1 MLILILGIVIAAI
14 VAFLM
19 LWIKYPSSKCS
30 KLDFDKH
37 DLFATMPSILGLVV
51 IVLVVE
57 ICRLSTTVATEST
70 IDSKIEMYQEEN
82 TNIEQ
87 DIDKI
92 VKEYLEHEHDTF
104 ANLKTEESS
113 ITLVTLF
120 PELKS
125 DTLVQQQL
133 EIYVENNAKIKKL
146 KEEKIDIAKIKWILY
161 FGK

>member
-1 MLILILGIVIAAI
+1 MLILILGIALVAMITFLVLRAKNLNERRSFKFDAHDFFFTAMSWVFGILVLVLVIA
-14 VAFLM
+14 
-19 LWIKYPSSKCS
+19 
-30 KLDFDKH
+30 
-37 DLFATMPSILGLVV
+37 
-51 IVLVVE
+51 
-57 ICRLSTTVATEST
+57 ICCLSTIVATEST

-104 ANLKTEESS
+104 ADLKTEESS

-133 EIYVENNAKIKKL
+133 EIYVDNNAKIKSL
-146 KEEKIDIAKIKWILY
+146 KEEKIDIVKIKWILY

>member
-1 MLILILGIVIAAI
+1 MLILILGLVLVAFINFLVLRVKYPRTRSYFSDSHVFFTAMSWISGIVAICLTIAA
-14 VAFLM
+14 
-19 LWIKYPSSKCS
+19 C
-30 KLDFDKH
+30 
-37 DLFATMPSILGLVV
+37 
-51 IVLVVE
+51 
-57 ICRLSTTVATEST
+57 CLSTKVATEST

-104 ANLKTEESS
+104 ADLKTEESS

-133 EIYVENNAKIKKL
+133 EIYVANNAKIKQL
-146 KEEKIDIAKIKWILY
+146 REEKIDIAKTKWILY
-161 FGK
+161 FGR

>member
-1 MLILILGIVIAAI
+1 MLILISGMSI
-14 VAFLM
+14 VALVIFLR
-19 LWIKYPSSKCS
+19 LRIRYPSKRNSDIDAH
-30 KLDFDKH
+30 DFFT
-37 DLFATMPSILGLVV
+37 LMSWVFGLIVLGL
-51 IVLVVE
+51 IIA
-57 ICRLSTTVATEST
+57 ICKLSPTVATESI

-92 VKEYLEHEHDTF
+92 VKEYLKHEHDTF
-104 ANLKTEESS
+104 ADLKTEDSS
-113 ITLVTLF
+113 ITLITLF

-133 EIYVENNAKIKKL
+133 EIYVDNNAKIKSL

>member
-1 MLILILGIVIAAI
+1 MLILILGIALVAF
-14 VAFLM
+14 VAFLV
-19 LWIKYPSSKCS
+19 LRIKYPSRHSTD
-30 KLDFDKH
+30 LDVHEFFTAMSW
-37 DLFATMPSILGLVV
+37 LFGFVVLGL
-51 IVLVVE
+51 IIS
-57 ICRLSTTVATEST
+57 ICRLSITVATEST

-82 TNIEQ
+82 ANIEQ

-92 VKEYLEHEHDTF
+92 VKEYLKHEHDTF
-104 ANLKTEESS
+104 ADLKTEESS

-133 EIYVENNAKIKKL
+133 EIYVANNAKLKRL
-146 KEEKIDIAKIKWILY
+146 KEEKIDITKTKWILY